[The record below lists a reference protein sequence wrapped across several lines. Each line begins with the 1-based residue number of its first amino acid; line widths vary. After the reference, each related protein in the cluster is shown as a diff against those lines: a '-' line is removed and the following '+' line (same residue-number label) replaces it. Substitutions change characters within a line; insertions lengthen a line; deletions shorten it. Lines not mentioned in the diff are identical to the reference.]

1 MAELRKLA
9 CKLNIDYRHGNR
21 IDFTLSIP
29 YRLDEKPYRVHSIN
43 LTNGDPI
50 ATFDPPFMKKSD
62 RDWIFKHK
70 VFKSKYNPTG
80 MPEVVPLTVYVMVE

>member
-1 MAELRKLA
+1 MTGLRKIA
-9 CKLNIDYRHGNR
+9 CKLHIDYRHGNR

-29 YRLDEKPYRVHSIN
+29 LRVEGKPYKVHSVN

-62 RDWIFKHK
+62 RDWIFKRK
-70 VFKSKYNPTG
+70 VFKSKHSPTG
-80 MPEVVPLTVYVMVE
+80 MPEVVPLTVYIMVE